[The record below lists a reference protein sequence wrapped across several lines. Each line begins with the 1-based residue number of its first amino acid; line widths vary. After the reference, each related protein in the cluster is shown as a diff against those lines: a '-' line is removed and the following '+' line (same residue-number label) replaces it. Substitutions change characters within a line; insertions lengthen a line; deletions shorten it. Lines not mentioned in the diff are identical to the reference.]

1 MKVIFFGL
9 GSIGKRHLANL
20 THILEGRVETLEV
33 HAFRSNKKSTAVVE
47 GVRNIYDKADLDTD
61 YDLAFITNPTS
72 LHHETMALMK
82 GKTKWIFVEKP
93 IFEKVYDLDGYHEP
107 NRYYIAAP
115 LRYKKTMQAAR
126 DLIAGEKVWHARLI
140 CSSYLPNWR
149 NEDYRLSYSADET
162 LGGGIELDCI
172 HELDYATYL
181 FGLPKDVKSMIS
193 KVSNLEIRSNDTANY
208 LLDYQDK
215 FVEVHVDYFG
225 KTSQRKLELITE
237 EDTYIFDFY
246 QNTKTVLST
255 GDVTSF
261 AEEANDMYL
270 SEMTYVLDEVMAG
283 KSNHNNLAHA
293 LEVLAI
299 AKGEL
304 Q

>member
-20 THILEGRVETLEV
+20 THILEGREETLEV

-47 GVRNIYDKADLDTD
+47 GVRNIYDEADLDTD

-82 GKTKWIFVEKP
+82 GKTKWFFVEKP

-172 HELDYATYL
+172 QDR
-181 FGLPKDVKSMIS
+181 KS
-193 KVSNLEIRSNDTANY
+193 V
-208 LLDYQDK
+208 
-215 FVEVHVDYFG
+215 V
-225 KTSQRKLELITE
+225 
-237 EDTYIFDFY
+237 
-246 QNTKTVLST
+246 
-255 GDVTSF
+255 
-261 AEEANDMYL
+261 
-270 SEMTYVLDEVMAG
+270 
-283 KSNHNNLAHA
+283 
-293 LEVLAI
+293 
-299 AKGEL
+299 
-304 Q
+304 

>member
-20 THILEGRVETLEV
+20 TALLDERSETLEV
-33 HAFRSNKKSTAVVE
+33 HAFRSNKKSTAAVE
-47 GVRNIYDKADLDTD
+47 GVRNIYDAADLDTD

-72 LHHETMALMK
+72 LHYETMALMK
-82 GKTKWIFVEKP
+82 GKAKWFFVEKP
-93 IFEKVYDLDGYHEP
+93 IFEKVYALDGFTE
-107 NRYYIAAP
+107 NDRYYIAAP
-115 LRYKKTMQAAR
+115 LRYKQTMQAAR
-126 DLIAGEKVWHARLI
+126 TLITQQKVWHARII
-140 CSSYLPNWR
+140 CSTYLPNWR

-162 LGGGIELDCI
+162 LGGGVELDCI

-181 FGLPKDVKSMIS
+181 FGRPKEAKSMIS
-193 KVSNLEIRSNDTANY
+193 KVSDLEIHSNDTANY

-225 KTSQRKLELITE
+225 KVSQRKLELITDA
-237 EDTYIFDFY
+237 DTYIFDFY
-246 QNTKTVLST
+246 QNTQTVLST
-255 GDVTSF
+255 GEVTTF
-261 AEEANDMYL
+261 TEETNDMYV
-270 SEMTYVLDEVMAG
+270 SEMTYVLDEVMAE

-293 LEVLAI
+293 MEVLAI